1 MIVVDTSSF
10 ITLATA
16 ELLPLVLDEYDV
28 HTTETVIEELTETA
42 EYDDRDADAASTVLE
57 HEAEIAVHGTDSPGF
72 ESSRVDEGEGSC
84 AVLTRNV
91 DAAFLITDDLRSL
104 PELQAVAAANVAI
117 SPILLKALVQ
127 RGKLSREEALEKLD
141 RAAET
146 RDWIG
151 APIYRRAR
159 RLFDVDSESAE

>member
-16 ELLPLVLDEYDV
+16 ELLPLVLNEYDV
-28 HTTETVIEELTETA
+28 HTTGTVFEVLTETA
-42 EYDDRDADAASTVLE
+42 EYDDSHADAASAALE
-57 HEAEIAVHGTDSPGF
+57 HEAEITVHEVENSEF
-72 ESSRVDEGEGSC
+72 QSSRVDAGEGSC

-104 PELQAVAAANVAI
+104 PELQTLAAAKVAI

-127 RGKLSREEALEKLD
+127 RGALSRGEALEKLD
-141 RAAET
+141 QAAEN

-159 RLFDVDSESAE
+159 RLFDADDGSPG

>member
-10 ITLATA
+10 VTLSIG

-42 EYDDRDADAASTVLE
+42 EYDDSHADAASGVLE
-57 HEAEIAVHGTDSPGF
+57 HEAAITVHEVENSGF
-72 ESSRVDEGEGSC
+72 ESSRVDAGEGSC

-91 DAAFLITDDLRSL
+91 DAAFLITDDLRAL
-104 PELQAVAAANVAI
+104 PELQTLADANVAI

-127 RGKLSREEALEKLD
+127 RGALSRGEALEQLD
-141 RAAET
+141 QTALN

-159 RLFDVDSESAE
+159 RLFNVERESTE